1 MRFFEFKLPSA
12 NSPLLNKIVSSI
24 TDLVNSAKKLPENDP
39 ARKEADDLINSLKN
53 KAGITESDAISELE
67 HDMIVAIA
75 KALIST
81 GNQQATLSLI
91 DIEKIKK
98 NIEVQQK
105 TKKVAQAH
113 QELGKQQ
120 YVKSQETDTSDLDEI
135 GAAIEKKL
143 GTPKGWTKSKIIN
156 PLLSVGIDKELLYVF
171 LDQCASGTAMNWNF
185 NDGIHPITDFKSL
198 MSDESKEIFSNK
210 QAKDIL
216 LTARWSEAGGEGDGE
231 VMIGLL
237 ADASHP
243 EKGDITVK
251 GVPYEVK
258 ATGWRFNK
266 KGDVSGTEAWLDA
279 GPYSSNIEGVKAI
292 FKKLINARGITAS
305 EENIALADF
314 RKAGTQSLKQIMSRV
329 KDPVDLMSSL
339 HSAVF
344 PNADKNQIKQA
355 SENIV
360 ASQYDYRVSAKEQ
373 GLLAMAEYAAE
384 HDNFGFVFIDKT
396 NFSGMI
402 SKNAVGESEAFTFSS
417 PMTMSTAKTTDAT
430 TTTKKRKAS
439 PGIMTGSRAQ
449 AQKTLGWQSKRQ
461 PAQPAVSTALANDP
475 KKGFYSK
482 YDKATMDQIL
492 TTFKDRKQ
500 LVADYKSLTLPEF
513 EKKYVEPILQPKLI

>member
-1 MRFFEFKLPSA
+1 MRFFEFKTPA
-12 NSPLLNKIVSSI
+12 VNSPLLSKIEKSL
-24 TDLVNSAKKLPENDP
+24 TDLIDLANDLPENDP
-39 ARKEADDLINSLKN
+39 VRQQVSAYIEKLKKDTGVSEDAVADIESAEHDLIVAVAQYMSSSPNS
-53 KAGITESDAISELE
+53 T
-67 HDMIVAIA
+67 
-75 KALIST
+75 KAL
-81 GNQQATLSLI
+81 L
-91 DIEKIKK
+91 DIESFKK
-98 NIEVQQK
+98 QVQQQLK
-105 TKKVAQAH
+105 RVAQAH
-113 QELGKQQ
+113 QEFGKQQ
-120 YVKSQETDTSDLDEI
+120 YIKSQETDTSDFAEL
-135 GAAIEKKL
+135 GSMIEKKL
-143 GTPKGWTKSKIIN
+143 GTHKGWTKARIID
-156 PLLSVGIDKELLYVF
+156 PLLSVGIDSELLYVF

-185 NDGIHPITDFKSL
+185 DDGIHPITDFKSL
-198 MSDESKEIFSNK
+198 MSAEAREVFSNK

-216 LTARWSEAGGEGDGE
+216 VSARWSEGTVGEGDGE

-243 EKGDITVK
+243 QKGDITVK

-279 GPYSSNIEGVKAI
+279 GPYAANIEGIKSI
-292 FKKLINARGITAS
+292 FKKLINARGIKVS
-305 EENIALADF
+305 DESMALADF
-314 RKAGTQSLKQIMSRV
+314 RKAGTQSFKQIMSQV
-329 KDPVDLMSSL
+329 KDPVDLLSSL

-344 PNADKNQIKQA
+344 PNVDENQIRQA

-360 ASQYDYRVSAKEQ
+360 TAQYDYRVSAKEQ

-384 HDNFGFVFIDKT
+384 HDDFGFVFIDKT

-402 SKNAVGESEAFTFSS
+402 SKNAIGESETFTFSS
-417 PMTMSTAKTTDAT
+417 PITMSTAKTTDANVF
-430 TTTKKRKAS
+430 TKKRKAI
-439 PGIMTGSRAQ
+439 PGITVGSRSQ

-461 PAQPAVSTALANDP
+461 PAAPVVSNALANDP
-475 KKGFYSK
+475 KYGFYSK

-513 EKKYVEPILQPKLI
+513 EKKYVEPVLQPKLI